1 LQTGTA
7 SLTNAGT
14 ISIGGG
20 VLAYTNAAG
29 GVKMVN
35 LAGGKITGSGT
46 ILLGY
51 GNGAGLENYAL
62 LNQGTIEAVAGET
75 LTIKPADA
83 FTGGGFENQ
92 GTVTIGNGGTLIIG
106 RTSNA
111 WFNAAAVAVTNSGSI
126 FLSGGTFRGSNDAV
140 NVRAGTLVN
149 TSAGVISGT
158 GTIFGYDSI
167 RNAGT
172 VLADGGVFTVI
183 ENSYFVNSG
192 TFTTM
197 NANVS
202 IGQTLGGAKT
212 TFTNSGVVAM
222 MNTYAQFEGA
232 VVNSGSWITDPT
244 TNVFQNTMT
253 VTSSGDI
260 QAAAGDVFIFHEHF
274 VNQST
279 QNTTYNTFNTTAGGS
294 GAAGTKFIFDDQSA
308 NGTQAFYTAGLL
320 LTGGFVGTP
329 APTATGAQTVS
340 SFAAVTGFV
349 DNFAIDRLEL
359 GNGSTNSTLMLL
371 DTFGTVSPSD
381 GNTAAIF
388 VNDLWIFGSSTLIIS
403 NNVRLYFVN
412 SNNWSSANFTLLG
425 NAELHQLVLEQLNV
439 IPEPTVVFLWL
450 SGLATIYAAR
460 RRSARRR

>member
-1 LQTGTA
+1 MDIVNNSTLSFERTSA
-7 SLTNAGT
+7 AWS
-14 ISIGGG
+14 GG
-20 VLAYTNAAG
+20 VVPTN
-29 GVKMVN
+29 
-35 LAGGKITGSGT
+35 SGT
-46 ILLGY
+46 I
-51 GNGAGLENYAL
+51 
-62 LNQGTIEAVAGET
+62 QI
-75 LTIKPADA
+75 
-83 FTGGGFENQ
+83 
-92 GTVTIGNGGTLIIG
+92 NGGTLKG
-106 RTSNA
+106 TV
-111 WFNAAAVAVTNSGSI
+111 FGGVGSASR
-126 FLSGGTFRGSNDAV
+126 FVNDATGLIRG
-140 NVRAGTLVN
+140 NGTLADN
-149 TSAGVISGT
+149 FTTLQNS
-158 GTIFGYDSI
+158 GTIFANST
-167 RNAGT
+167 AGMT
-172 VLADGGVFTVI
+172 VNSSYFINQASGVFTVDTARANVTGVYTNLGTTVFMHSI
-183 ENSYFVNSG
+183 G
-192 TFTTM
+192 TF
-197 NANVS
+197 
-202 IGQTLGGAKT
+202 
-212 TFTNSGVVAM
+212 NSS
-222 MNTYAQFEGA
+222 
-232 VVNSGSWITDPT
+232 VVNAGSWITDPT

-450 SGLATIYAAR
+450 SGLATIYAAS
-460 RRSARRR
+460 RRSGKRASR